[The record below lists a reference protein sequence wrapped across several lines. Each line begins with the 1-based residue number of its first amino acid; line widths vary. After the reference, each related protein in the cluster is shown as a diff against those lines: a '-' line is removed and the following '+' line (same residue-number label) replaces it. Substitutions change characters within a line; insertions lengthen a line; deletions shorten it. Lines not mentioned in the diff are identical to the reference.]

1 MLRALWS
8 PFEVVLVTNNEK
20 EDGITARTFL
30 SQNGIRNVQIK
41 SISFNDSNREQLR
54 GKRVLSIYTPGGS
67 AYELAITPHSRLKA
81 KCDKAGAVFLL
92 YVKPQT
98 DQQSRNDKKFKG
110 CLYGVDDAFQ
120 KWAKITTS
128 FTTLVRPMCVIAAVA
143 IIAGIFASKRGY
155 FSNLFTSQSW
165 LKLN

>member
-1 MLRALWS
+1 MLRVLWS
-8 PFEVVLVTNNEK
+8 PFEVVLVTTNK
-20 EDGITARTFL
+20 EVDGIIATTLL

-41 SISFNDSNREQLR
+41 SISFNDSNIEQLR
-54 GKRVLSIYTPGGS
+54 GKRVLSIYTPGSSG
-67 AYELAITPHSRLKA
+67 YELAITPHSLLKD

-92 YVKPQT
+92 YVNFQNDPH
-98 DQQSRNDKKFKG
+98 SRNDKKFKG

-120 KWAKITTS
+120 KWAKITTV

-155 FSNLFTSQSW
+155 ISNLFSSQSW